1 MDTIKTIV
9 AQFNTN
15 LINRAQAIENLQYI
29 RGFASNNAGLLKAVD
44 TEIYNIL
51 CAWFSEQTNKEPQKR
66 IENAK

>member
-51 CAWFSEQTNKEPQKR
+51 YA
-66 IENAK
+66 